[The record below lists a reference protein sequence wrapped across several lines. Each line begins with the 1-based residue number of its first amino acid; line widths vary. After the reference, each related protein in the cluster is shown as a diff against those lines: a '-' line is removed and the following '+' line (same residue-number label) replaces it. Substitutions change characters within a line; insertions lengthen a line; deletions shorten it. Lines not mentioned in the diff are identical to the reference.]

1 MVTHDANVAHA
12 AGRVVRMRDG
22 RIAEP
27 QPGDDGVGPAS
38 AASAA
43 IGPAS
48 PAAAGAS

>member
-27 QPGDDGVGPAS
+27 QPGDDRVGPAS
-38 AASAA
+38 TAQAR